1 VVSDTNEITRGP
13 GRPRKEANESGEAV
27 PVSLRRKRGVTGML
41 RLKLDAEKR
50 PGYVRRWV
58 DNTPSRI
65 LSMQD
70 LGYVLASE
78 RAGEGASRTDG
89 MGTRISR
96 HAGKRE
102 NGEPQQMVLMECREE
117 DYAEGVAEKE
127 QQLKPFEEAL
137 RAGRDTT
144 GKLSDSYEPRDG
156 RSSISHKG

>member
-1 VVSDTNEITRGP
+1 MVSDINETPRGP
-13 GRPRKEANESGEAV
+13 GRPRKEVSESGEAV
-27 PVSLRRKRGVTGML
+27 PVSLRRKRGAAGML

-65 LSMQD
+65 LAMQD
-70 LGYVLASE
+70 LGYAMASQK
-78 RAGEGASRTDG
+78 AGDGASRTDG
-89 MGTRISR
+89 MGTGISR

-117 DYAEGVAEKE
+117 DYAAGVSEKE
-127 QQLKPFEEAL
+127 EMLKPFEEAL

-144 GKLSDSYEPRDG
+144 GRLGDAYEPRDG